1 MSMFI
6 FNVTAVVLRQKIC
19 VLKCD
24 KLFVFY
30 TDVTHFAFNLF
41 ISDILLQIVSIFY
54 KYLKFTVAFAQQGE
68 VVLE

>member
-1 MSMFI
+1 M
-6 FNVTAVVLRQKIC
+6 VLRQKIC

-30 TDVTHFAFNLF
+30 TDVAFNLF
-41 ISDILLQIVSIFY
+41 IYDILLQIVSIFY